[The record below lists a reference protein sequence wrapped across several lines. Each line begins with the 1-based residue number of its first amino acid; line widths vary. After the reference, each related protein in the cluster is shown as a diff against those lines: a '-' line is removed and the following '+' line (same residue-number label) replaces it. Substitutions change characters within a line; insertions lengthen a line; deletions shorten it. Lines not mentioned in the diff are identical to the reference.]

1 MSGHKSLH
9 LFVSIRFQV
18 CFTPLIG
25 VLFTFPS
32 RYWFAIGRSGVLSLG
47 GWSPHVQTGLH
58 VSRLTQGQ
66 YCFLRIQDYHL
77 LWCDFPDT
85 SACYNTATGLVPVR
99 SPLLGEY
106 QLISFPTGTEM
117 FHFPAFASRCYVFT
131 TRYSKRVGFP
141 IRKFPDQRVLTSPR
155 DLSQPATSFIASD
168 RQGIHQMLLDT

>member
-1 MSGHKSLH
+1 MLH

-47 GWSPHVQTGLH
+47 GWSPHIQTKLH
-58 VSRLTQGQ
+58 VFRPTQEQ
-66 YCFLRIQDYHL
+66 LSFLRIQDYHL

-85 SACYNTATGLVPVR
+85 SACYLTATGLIPVR

-117 FHFPAFASRCYVFT
+117 FHFPAFASQTYVFSLG
-131 TRYSKRVGFP
+131 YSKRVGFP
-141 IRKFPDQRVLTSPR
+141 IRRSPGQRVLTSYR
-155 DLSQPATSFIASD
+155 GLSQPATSFIASD
-168 RQGIHQMLLDT
+168 RLGIHQMLLDT